1 MDSVIDK
8 VKTIS
13 DELDS
18 LQMYFDKLSIELS
31 QVDSKISDI
40 MHYIEN
46 NKIKSKGCY
55 RLIQE
60 LKRLREDR
68 RNIKR
73 DMELSRTFNTHLNKI
88 ISTENRKFLL
98 VELNKTNKKL
108 DTQYKNRVYT
118 EEEIRELVGE

>member
-1 MDSVIDK
+1 MGSVIDR

-73 DMELSRTFNTHLNKI
+73 DMELSRTFNIHLNKI

-98 VELNKTNKKL
+98 VELNKTYTKL
-108 DTQYKNRVYT
+108 DTQYKNRIYT
-118 EEEIRELVGE
+118 DEELRELVGE